1 MDKGG
6 IALHPPYVGI
16 LVNNNLHRKISSG
29 ASDYEDFDLY
39 VKAGKKYGV
48 TPCFFRLCDLRIEQS
63 TVKAYVKLDNSFVRT
78 NVPAPS
84 VIHNRAFFSSKLQIR
99 RLSSFL
105 LNGRLLFNRRN
116 RYGKLLIHRLLWED
130 ADLHPHMPLTDRA
143 TASAIQRMMSQ
154 SDSLI
159 VKPNSSSVGRGI
171 MRIDRTN
178 AGWKLTYPV
187 SLVSVKQK
195 WRSIEW
201 KGKKLPQVLL
211 KRIRSSFYIVQQCL
225 PLATYKGSPFD
236 LRVSVQRTADGLWDM
251 TGIVAK
257 VAPKHTFVTNVA
269 QGGSTYQLHTI
280 LQEEYDNLDME
291 DVEKRIY
298 NLSMQIASQLSKQLP
313 HMADL
318 GLDVGITT
326 DGHPMFI
333 ECNGRDQ
340 RYSFREAGMMDVWTA
355 TYDNPMG
362 YAKYLLDNHSDA

>member
-6 IALHPPYVGI
+6 IALQSPYVGI

-29 ASDYEDFDLY
+29 ASDYENIELY

-48 TPCFFRLCDLRIEQS
+48 TPCFFRLCDLRTGQS
-63 TVKAYVKLDNSFVRT
+63 TVKAYVKIKNGYVRK

-84 VIHNRAFFSSKLQIR
+84 VIHNRAFCSSKSQIR
-99 RLSSFL
+99 QLSSFL
-105 LNGRLLFNRRN
+105 RNGRLLFNRRN
-116 RYGKLLIHRLLWED
+116 RYGKLHIHRLLWQD
-130 ADLHPHMPLTDRA
+130 ANLRPHMPTTNRA
-143 TASAIQRMMSQ
+143 TAASILRMMRQ
-154 SDSLI
+154 YDSLI
-159 VKPNSSSVGRGI
+159 IKPNSSSVGRGI
-171 MRIDRTN
+171 MHIVRTQ

-187 SLVSVKQK
+187 SFSSLKQK
-195 WRSIEW
+195 WRSVEW
-201 KGKKLPQVLL
+201 KGGDLHPVLQ
-211 KRIRSSFYIVQQCL
+211 KRIRSAFYIVQQCL
-225 PLATYKGSPFD
+225 PLATFKGSPFD
-236 LRVSVQRTADGLWDM
+236 LRVSVQRTADGLWNV

-269 QGGSTYQLHTI
+269 QGGKTYPLRTI
-280 LQEEYDNLDME
+280 LEKEYAKLDAN
-291 DVEKRIY
+291 DIEKGIIK
-298 NLSMQIASQLSKQLP
+298 LSMRIASQLSKRLP
-313 HMADL
+313 YMADL

-362 YAKYLLDNHSDA
+362 YAKYLLDRRSDA